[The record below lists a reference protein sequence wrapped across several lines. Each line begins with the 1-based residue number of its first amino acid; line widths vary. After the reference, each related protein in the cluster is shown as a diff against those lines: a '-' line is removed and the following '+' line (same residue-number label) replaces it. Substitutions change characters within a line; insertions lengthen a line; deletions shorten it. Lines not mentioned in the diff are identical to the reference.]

1 MAEIP
6 EVTKT
11 ACAVRTAYVSSVGLG
26 KRPPGRTLGS
36 KGPERADDREGSMDM
51 ISASA
56 ADAHRFGRVKRNG
69 YDPAEVDAVV
79 SRLVEALRGYEQKT
93 ERLEERLA
101 EADAS
106 ADAIRKTFIAAERT
120 RDEIL
125 DSAREQAETIRTAAR
140 SEAEEVV
147 STARTQAAELTDRAQ
162 AEATDIAALAQELDH
177 EIAERRA
184 SILASAHEEAESIV
198 TTAEGEAA
206 ARIAEAMTSADE
218 LAARAEEDAEGLR
231 HASGQAAQAASVAA
245 SWIRREAFEQANAIV
260 GEADERAA
268 LLLADAERDRAT
280 INQRVTELRAAIVG
294 LEASARNLADVTAT
308 EMSVIDL
315 SEIEAIEENAPEDEG
330 TPAPVQPAEGPD
342 TALTTPQDL
351 PEMREPQY
359 PVAVDA
365 RETPEPV
372 FAAAALEPAEVA
384 ATDHPQRLLTV
395 AEATAALDLEESD
408 PTPDVP
414 EEHAGDPGPKTY
426 YQRSTGVPLSERVK
440 IARKSG

>member
-1 MAEIP
+1 
-6 EVTKT
+6 
-11 ACAVRTAYVSSVGLG
+11 
-26 KRPPGRTLGS
+26 
-36 KGPERADDREGSMDM
+36 MDM

-106 ADAIRKTFIAAERT
+106 ADAIRNTFIAAERT

-125 DSAREQAETIRTAAR
+125 ENAREQAETIRTAAR
-140 SEAEEVV
+140 AEAEEVV
-147 STARTQAAELTDRAQ
+147 STARTQAVELTDRAQ
-162 AEATDIAALAQELDH
+162 AEATEVAALAQELDH

-184 SILASAHEEAESIV
+184 AILAGADEEAESIV
-198 TTAEGEAA
+198 TAAEGEAA
-206 ARIAEAMTSADE
+206 ARIAAAMASADE
-218 LAARAEEDAEGLR
+218 LVAVAENDAENLR
-231 HASGQAAQAASVAA
+231 HASGQAAQAASIAA
-245 SWIRREAFEQANAIV
+245 SWIRREAVEQANAIV

-268 LLLADAERDRAT
+268 LLLTDAERDRAI

-294 LEASARNLADVTAT
+294 LEASARNLADVTAS

-315 SEIEAIEENAPEDEG
+315 SEIEAIEANAPDEE
-330 TPAPVQPAEGPD
+330 PFPPVQAVHEPTDAEPS
-342 TALTTPQDL
+342 TPHDL
-351 PEMREPQY
+351 PNMDEPRFPMRVTDDPK
-359 PVAVDA
+359 D
-365 RETPEPV
+365 PEPV
-372 FAAAALEPAEVA
+372 FAVAAVAPAEMA
-384 ATDHPQRLLTV
+384 ATDQPKRLLTV

-408 PTPDVP
+408 TTPDAP
-414 EEHAGDPGPKTY
+414 DEREEDPVPKTY

-440 IARKSG
+440 IAKKSG